1 MSGLRTLVAPLMLAL
16 SACGG
21 GADNKA
27 SNDTNA
33 ASGNA
38 AAATP
43 ADRPLMA
50 MMGDRGDLA
59 TLTGLARGA
68 GLEAVLGG
76 VGPYTIFAPVDA
88 AFEPLG
94 GERTETLKGETMRP
108 QAAALVR
115 AHIVPGSLTR
125 ADLAAALDRAQG
137 QPVRMRNMAGGMLS
151 FQRDGDGIV
160 VTTEDGGRGRLS
172 GEEARASNG
181 AIQPIDGLL
190 VRAVQ

>member
-1 MSGLRTLVAPLMLAL
+1 MSGLRTLAAPLLLAL
-16 SACGG
+16 AACGG

-27 SNDTNA
+27 SNDA
-33 ASGNA
+33 SVASGNA

-43 ADRPLMA
+43 ADRPLMVV
-50 MMGDRGDLA
+50 MGDRGDLA

-76 VGPYTIFAPVDA
+76 VGPYTIFAPVDS

-94 GERTETLKGETMRP
+94 RDRTEALKGEAMRP
-108 QAAALVR
+108 QAAALLR

-125 ADLAAALDRAQG
+125 ADLIAALDRAQG

-151 FQRDGDGIV
+151 FQRDGDAIV
-160 VTTEDGGRGRLS
+160 VTTEDGGRGRLG

-181 AIQPIDGLL
+181 AAHPIDGLL
-190 VRAVQ
+190 VPTAQ